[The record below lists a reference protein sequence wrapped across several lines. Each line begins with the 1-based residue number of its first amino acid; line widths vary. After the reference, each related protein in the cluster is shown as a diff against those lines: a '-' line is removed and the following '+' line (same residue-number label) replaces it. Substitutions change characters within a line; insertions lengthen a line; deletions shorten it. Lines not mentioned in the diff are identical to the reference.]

1 MGAAGGLASGTSL
14 ASIGFSA
21 ASAGLKAEGTAT
33 ADQYQA
39 EQLQQA
45 AEYGEL
51 KATQTNAQSVR
62 NLTNS
67 LANIDAVRAASRTDP
82 SSPTG
87 AAVRGYTEAIGTE
100 QKNIT
105 VDSITEQAAMDESN
119 AAYLRQA
126 SSTALLG
133 GDLGPCVVAQRIA
146 GIDRPLHDLDRAAL
160 TLLPIGKFGF
170 GFCETFQPGFV
181 GLKLF
186 GKLYFG
192 QVEFGIAI
200 APAGQSGPHRRRRAL
215 RSTIPQPGAPALRW
229 RWQSGIEF
237 D

>member
-87 AAVRGYTEAIGTE
+87 AAVRGCTEAIGTE

-133 GDLGPCVVAQRIA
+133 GDLGIA
-146 GIDRPLHDLDRAAL
+146 GAILNGAGGLFKSMAGGTAPGGNS
-160 TLLPIGKFGF
+160 IGNPTQIGS
-170 GFCETFQPGFV
+170 
-181 GLKLF
+181 
-186 GKLYFG
+186 LY
-192 QVEFGIAI
+192 
-200 APAGQSGPHRRRRAL
+200 
-215 RSTIPQPGAPALRW
+215 
-229 RWQSGIEF
+229 
-237 D
+237 